1 MALPQWLGIETQ
13 GDKREYVRGQ
23 WLSWSLVSL
32 LWGWYIINDCE
43 NERLLVQNYPESS
56 IKKGQ

>member
-1 MALPQWLGIETQ
+1 MTLPQWLGIETQ

-23 WLSWSLVSL
+23 WLSWSLESL
-32 LWGWYIINDCE
+32 IWGWYIINDSE